1 MPNNERFR
9 LRYDLQM
16 NAADETADMMI
27 YGEICDDWWKWTEAD
42 ISATDFDKMLKDA
55 KAKGVKNLTIRI
67 NSPGGDVNQAIAM
80 RTMLMNSGMEEI
92 KISIEGMCA
101 SAATLIACLPG
112 VHVTMSEGGE
122 YMIHN
127 PKSGAWGEAKDLEA
141 GAKRLRN
148 TEADSASIYA
158 RKSGQSEETI
168 RGWMNAET
176 WMTAKEAHE
185 RGFVDAILD
194 AEPIVASVSS
204 RAMAAM
210 RRMYTHIPES
220 VGVNPADDCLPGSVF
235 ANAKTADLQIENL
248 KTAPSEHADTPAEG
262 APSGATKASNSEGFA
277 ACIQHAALRGGM
289 GEHVSNTEPTTTA
302 GEVTE
307 NKTHNEEE
315 ETSME
320 IKDVTLEQLRTE
332 NPALHAQIMQAGAQQ
347 ERERIQEIDDL
358 TPAGEEY
365 AEMAATAKQSG
376 TTAMDYHK
384 QIVKHQRE
392 KGQKFLSDRKKET
405 TPADKIEGSDPKQ
418 NDGKTAKQ
426 ELDDHAKEMAAIAK
440 EMYPDGV
447 NGMY

>member
-16 NAADETADMMI
+16 NAADESADVMI

-42 ISATDFDKMLKDA
+42 ISATDFDKLLKDA

-112 VHVTMSEGGE
+112 AHVTMTEGGE

-158 RKSGQSEETI
+158 RKSGQSEETV

-185 RGFVDAILD
+185 RGFVDAVLD
-194 AEPIVASVSS
+194 AEPIVASVSN

-220 VGVNPADDCLPGSVF
+220 V
-235 ANAKTADLQIENL
+235 Q
-248 KTAPSEHADTPAEG
+248 EHADVPVEH
-262 APSGATKASNSEGFA
+262 
-277 ACIQHAALRGGM
+277 HAAEADQRRGAARYVRLALVVRDGQ
-289 GEHVSNTEPTTTA
+289 GEVGVRAVEHVEFRA
-302 GEVTE
+302 GIA
-307 NKTHNEEE
+307 HNYH
-315 ETSME
+315 
-320 IKDVTLEQLRTE
+320 L
-332 NPALHAQIMQAGAQQ
+332 
-347 ERERIQEIDDL
+347 
-358 TPAGEEY
+358 
-365 AEMAATAKQSG
+365 ATMIASRR
-376 TTAMDYHK
+376 AR
-384 QIVKHQRE
+384 VN
-392 KGQKFLSDRKKET
+392 S
-405 TPADKIEGSDPKQ
+405 
-418 NDGKTAKQ
+418 
-426 ELDDHAKEMAAIAK
+426 IAK
-440 EMYPDGV
+440 RSAPGV
-447 NGMY
+447 K

>member
-1 MPNNERFR
+1 MPNRERFR
-9 LRYDLQM
+9 LRYDIEM
-16 NAADETADMMI
+16 NAADESADMMI

-42 ISATDFDKMLKDA
+42 ISALDFDKLLKDA

-92 KISIEGMCA
+92 RISIEGMCA

-112 VHVTMSEGGE
+112 AHVTMTEGGE

-158 RKSGQSEETI
+158 RKSGQSEETV

-185 RGFVDAILD
+185 RGFVDAVMD
-194 AEPIVASVSS
+194 AEPIVASVSN

-210 RRMYTHIPES
+210 RRIYAHIPES
-220 VGVNPADDCLPGSVF
+220 V
-235 ANAKTADLQIENL
+235 Q
-248 KTAPSEHADTPAEG
+248 EHADP
-262 APSGATKASNSEGFA
+262 TK
-277 ACIQHAALRGGM
+277 
-289 GEHVSNTEPTTTA
+289 VSNAEPTVAA
-302 GEVTE
+302 GEATE

-315 ETSME
+315 EITME
-320 IKDVTLEQLRTE
+320 IKDITLDQLRAE
-332 NPALHAQIMQAGAQQ
+332 NPILHGQIMQAGAQQ

-358 TPAGEEY
+358 TPAGYE
-365 AEMAATAKQSG
+365 EMAGQAKTNG
-376 TTAMDYHK
+376 TTAMEFHK
-384 QIVKHQRE
+384 QIVKAQRE
-392 KGQKFLSDRKKET
+392 RGQQFLAQRQKET
-405 TPADKIEGSDPKQ
+405 APAAQIEGGSAEM
-418 NDGKTAKQ
+418 NDGKTEKQ
-426 ELDDHAKEMAAIAK
+426 ELDSHAEEMAKIAS
-440 EMYPDGV
+440 EMRAGGIDG
-447 NGMY
+447 GMY

>member
-1 MPNNERFR
+1 
-9 LRYDLQM
+9 
-16 NAADETADMMI
+16 
-27 YGEICDDWWKWTEAD
+27 
-42 ISATDFDKMLKDA
+42 
-55 KAKGVKNLTIRI
+55 
-67 NSPGGDVNQAIAM
+67 
-80 RTMLMNSGMEEI
+80 MNSGMEEI

-112 VHVTMSEGGE
+112 AHVTMTEGGE

-158 RKSGQSEETI
+158 RKSGQSEETV

-185 RGFVDAILD
+185 RGFVDAVLD
-194 AEPIVASVSS
+194 AEPIVASVSN

-220 VGVNPADDCLPGSVF
+220 V
-235 ANAKTADLQIENL
+235 Q
-248 KTAPSEHADTPAEG
+248 EHADTP
-262 APSGATKASNSEGFA
+262 K
-277 ACIQHAALRGGM
+277 
-289 GEHVSNTEPTTTA
+289 VSNTEPTVAA

-315 ETSME
+315 EITME
-320 IKDVTLEQLRTE
+320 IKDVTLEQLQAE
-332 NPALHAQIMQAGAQQ
+332 NPTLHSQIMQAGAQQ

-358 TPAGEEY
+358 TPAGDEY
-365 AEMAATAKQSG
+365 AEMAATAKQNG

-392 KGQKFLSDRKKET
+392 KGQKFLDDRKTET
-405 TPADKIEGSDPKQ
+405 APAAKVEGGDPKQ
-418 NDGKTAKQ
+418 NDGKAAKQ
-426 ELDDHAKEMAAIAK
+426 ELDDYAKEMADLAK
-440 EMYPDGV
+440 EMYPDGI